1 MSKKITTEEFILR
14 AKLIHGNKFDYSKS
28 VYTKRKEP
36 VIIRCIE
43 HDFEFKQ
50 TPNDHLDGCNGCRR
64 CRPGKGSSNGYSHE
78 EFMAMIPPSNND
90 IYDYSMTKYA
100 GMLSEITINCR
111 KHGLFTQVARDHLHG
126 NSGCRVCS
134 GKGGMDKESFIA
146 RCVYVHKGKYD
157 YEGLIFEGMNHK
169 IEIICPIHGKFHQL
183 ASHHAKGRGCAK
195 CAGRNPFKRT
205 MLYILDADGM
215 IKIGLSNNV
224 TLRIQQLTKKSGLS
238 LSLLCKFSFESYYKA
253 RKTEGIVHDSLKD
266 FNAGLS
272 GFDGATEFFRVD
284 PCIPAEMIR
293 NLGGKPE

>member
-1 MSKKITTEEFILR
+1 MAKKITTEDFISR
-14 AKLIHGNKFDYSKS
+14 AKLIHGDKFDYSKS

-43 HDFEFKQ
+43 HDYEFEQ
-50 TPNDHLDGCNGCRR
+50 TPNDHLDGCNGCRH
-64 CRPGKGSSNGYSHE
+64 CRPGKGSSNGYSHD
-78 EFMAMIPPSNND
+78 EFMDMIPSENHD
-90 IYDYSMTKYA
+90 IYDYSPTKYS
-100 GMLSEITINCR
+100 GMLSMITIKCK
-111 KHGLFTQVARDHLHG
+111 KHGEFQQIARDHLKG
-126 NSGCRVCS
+126 NIGCRVCS
-134 GKGGMDKESFIA
+134 GKGGMDTESFMA
-146 RCVYVHKGKYD
+146 RSKEVHGGKYLYD
-157 YEGLIFEGMNHK
+157 EVVFSGMNSMV
-169 IEIICPIHGKFHQL
+169 EIICPIHGSFRQW
-183 ASHHAKGRGCAK
+183 AGHHAKGHGCAK

-205 MLYILDADGM
+205 MLYILDADGV

-253 RKTEGIVHDSLKD
+253 RKVEGIVHNHLKD